1 MTHDTHDLGAA
12 DFQSSFPAG
21 AAHSASDVDDYD
33 GAAPEGFAI
42 AFLGWLATLGV
53 VGLALWAKFA

>member
-12 DFQSSFPAG
+12 DFHSSFPAG
-21 AAHSASDVDDYD
+21 AAHAASDVDDYD

-42 AFLGWLATLGV
+42 AGLGLVATVALIAA
-53 VGLALWAKFA
+53 ALWAVFA